1 MSAPNALSASLPRIL
16 IVDDERAIVDTLAR
30 YLAKAGLD
38 VVTANDANDAQRLAA
53 ADASICVVVS
63 DISMPGDSGITLAER
78 LQAGQDDSKAIE
90 VIIMT
95 GFATTEAAIGAMR
108 ARVFDLVKKPFRLAE
123 MGEVISRAMASS
135 LGRRARA
142 AREAEIRDR
151 TQAAEIGR
159 RRLTDQLLEAESG
172 LRDTQTALERS
183 ERARA
188 GILSIVSHELR
199 TPLIPI
205 MGFSEV
211 IAASPDMPVEDL
223 REYATLIHE
232 AGGDLLKL
240 IEVALDVVALQDG
253 SGLGPRAGDWMAQMA
268 GRVLATLARPAQARQ
283 INLMQEGAADIAVY
297 GDIQRIERALIQL
310 LDNAIKASPAGATVL
325 LRWAANG
332 DSATRIEILDQG
344 PGIPAEILAQLGS
357 AFLQNDMSLQRA
369 WPGAGLGLAL
379 ARRVADA
386 HGGTL
391 TLAVRE
397 GGGSQATLTLP
408 HHEVTRG

>member
-1 MSAPNALSASLPRIL
+1 MPASNGLPSSPARIL

-30 YLAKAGLD
+30 YLAKTGLD
-38 VVTANDANDAQRLAA
+38 FVTADNADEAERLTA

-78 LQAGQDDSKAIE
+78 LQARQDDSRAIE
-90 VIIMT
+90 VVIMT

-142 AREAEIRDR
+142 SREAEIRDR
-151 TQAAEIGR
+151 THAAEIGR
-159 RRLTDQLLEAESG
+159 RRLTDQLREAESG

-188 GILSIVSHELR
+188 GMLSIVSHELR

-223 REYATLIHE
+223 RDYATLIHN

-253 SGLGPRAGDWMAQMA
+253 GGLGPRAGDWMAQMA
-268 GRVLATLARPAQARQ
+268 GRVLATLARAAQARQ
-283 INLMQEGAADIAVY
+283 VNLVQEGTADTPVY
-297 GDIQRIERALIQL
+297 GDIQRIERALVQL
-310 LDNAIKASPAGATVL
+310 LDNGIKASPAGATVL
-325 LRWAANG
+325 LRWAADG

-344 PGIPAEILAQLGS
+344 PGIPPEILGQIGA

-379 ARRVADA
+379 AKRVADA

-397 GGGSQATLTLP
+397 GGGSQATVILP
-408 HHEVTRG
+408 HHEVVRA

>member
-223 REYATLIHE
+223 REYATLIHD

-268 GRVLATLARPAQARQ
+268 GRVLATFARPAQARQ